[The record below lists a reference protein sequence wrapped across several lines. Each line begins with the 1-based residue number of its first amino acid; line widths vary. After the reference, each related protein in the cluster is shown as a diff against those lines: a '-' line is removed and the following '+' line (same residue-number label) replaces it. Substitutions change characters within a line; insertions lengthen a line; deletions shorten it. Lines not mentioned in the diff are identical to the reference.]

1 MIIKTKRLPHLNVN
15 YGDLKDIVYFEK
27 HDAYDQNM
35 HMYIEATTLPQH
47 VNIVSPYEHC
57 LSWKTRPR

>member
-1 MIIKTKRLPHLNVN
+1 MGH
-15 YGDLKDIVYFEK
+15 LKDIVYFGK
-27 HDAYDQNM
+27 HDVYGRNV

-47 VNIVSPYEHC
+47 LNFMSPYEHC